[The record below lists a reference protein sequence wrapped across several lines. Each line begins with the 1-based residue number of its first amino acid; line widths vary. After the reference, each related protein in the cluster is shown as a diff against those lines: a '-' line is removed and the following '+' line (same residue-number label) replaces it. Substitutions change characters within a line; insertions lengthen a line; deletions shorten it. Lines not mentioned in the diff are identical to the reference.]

1 MLTKIL
7 FTALVVAV
15 VYALYRFRART
26 GPAQGRPVRSP
37 AKKDQATSGPR
48 GGSRVGRI
56 AAYSLVGLIVL
67 ISAGFYYL
75 HWQEEHRIVMIRV
88 IDGRSGN
95 ATTYRAYKK
104 SIDGS
109 RFESLDGKTVILGE
123 AERVEMVED
132 R

>member
-7 FTALVVAV
+7 FTALVVAI

-26 GPAQGRPVRSP
+26 GRSQGKPGSAP
-37 AKKDQATSGPR
+37 AKKGQAVPGPR
-48 GGSRVGRI
+48 GRSQIGRI

-75 HWQEEHRIVMIRV
+75 HWQEQHRIVMIRV